1 MAKRF
6 LCCSLLLLA
15 WVFATAQ
22 GLTRYVDPYIG
33 IKGGGN
39 VAIGPSAPYGMVKP
53 GPDCSRKEASGW
65 RPLNEGCFGFSQVH
79 NSGTGG
85 GAKYGN
91 ILIQPFSGQLD
102 ATEHRQLRTEEEA
115 RLGYYRCRYAGASDA
130 GAGDRSDAAGPDA
143 GAITTEITAAARGTF
158 YRFTYEGNGP
168 RCLSIDCG
176 WLLGG
181 ENRNYPKEGQYLV
194 GSEVRILSDH
204 EVEGYTRANGGWN
217 GGRAYT
223 VYFYLVADRPFT
235 ATRTWKGDRITDAR
249 WQYDSGEATGA
260 LLRFSDGAGVVNIKI
275 GVSNIGCLRARQ
287 NVEEQLPQDSLEE
300 ARAALTAEWESLLG
314 RVEIAP
320 ETPDSLKRMFY
331 TALYHTYLHPV
342 DKTGENPL
350 WTGSEPY
357 FDDYYAIWDTFR
369 TSLPLMMLLTP
380 SRASDF
386 CRSLIDTYRHDHY
399 LPDGRSG
406 HCNGRTQGG
415 SNADIVLADAFLRG
429 LPGIDWKTAL
439 EACLKDA
446 DVPPGDDEEAEGRG
460 GLAAYNTLGYVPYG
474 IPRAGTRTLEYAR
487 CDYAIYLLVK
497 GMKEAGYDGA
507 ELGCDLDSLAR
518 RFLRQ
523 SGNWKNLWRS
533 DFESNGFR
541 GFIMPR
547 DRSGRWLDS
556 IPAYPSKVYGSKLY
570 AGGSLT
576 TAGTAW
582 ARAGD
587 DWTASV
593 GGWSGAGSVGPVA
606 GDSSNAAAGVPSG
619 LAAGAGSVGP
629 GTGGSSDAAGAGAGG
644 AAGTSANAAAGAPS
658 GPDAGAGWPFMPY
671 TPVTREPGTFCTNWE
686 MFFYEGTGWIYSLS
700 VPHDVPGLIEACGGP
715 DIFKARLDEFL
726 YAGYFSTNNEPAFF
740 APCLYHWIGRPD
752 LTGEIVRTTV
762 MKEYNDSW
770 KGLPGNDDTGAT
782 SAWLVWHLMGLY
794 PVAGQDLYILHAPL
808 LPEVTLHLDPASPS
822 DPVMNSVSAATSVSA
837 DAPGGVS
844 VSGAIGRTSGTV
856 AALSP
861 ASREGVSVS
870 GATKRASGTVTALSP
885 ASRDL
890 VIRAEGLSDTNRF
903 IQSVTLNGRN
913 YPYSSL
919 HHADLASGGLL
930 VLKMGPAPT
939 SWGRSLAP

>member
-1 MAKRF
+1 M
-6 LCCSLLLLA
+6 LLLA
-15 WVFATAQ
+15 WVFASAQ
-22 GLTRYVDPYIG
+22 GVTQYVDPYIG

-115 RLGYYRCRYAGASDA
+115 RLGYYQCRYEDASDA
-130 GAGDRSDAAGPDA
+130 GADGPGA

-168 RCLSIDCG
+168 RCLSVDCG

-223 VYFYLVADRPFT
+223 VYFYLVTDRPFT

-260 LLRFSDGAGVVNIKI
+260 LLRFTDGAGVVNVKVGI
-275 GVSNIGCLRARQ
+275 SNIGCLRARQ

-487 CDYAIYLLVK
+487 CDYAIYLLIK

-523 SGNWKNLWRS
+523 SGNWRNLWRS

-570 AGGSLT
+570 AGGALT

-587 DWTASV
+587 DWTVSV
-593 GGWSGAGSVGPVA
+593 GGWSAG
-606 GDSSNAAAGVPSG
+606 
-619 LAAGAGSVGP
+619 LKAGAGPVGP
-629 GTGGSSDAAGAGAGG
+629 GAGGSSDAARAGGSSDAAGAGAGG
-644 AAGTSANAAAGAPS
+644 AAGTSANAAASVPSGPDAGAVGAAGTSAGAATSVPS

-762 MKEYNDSW
+762 FKEFNDGW

-782 SAWLVWHLMGLY
+782 SAWLLWHLMGLY

-808 LPEVTLHLDPASPS
+808 LPEVTLHLDPAVPS
-822 DPVMNSVSAATSVSA
+822 ASFMNSVSAAAHDGASVSE
-837 DAPGGVS
+837 
-844 VSGAIGRTSGTV
+844 
-856 AALSP
+856 AA
-861 ASREGVSVS
+861 G
-870 GATKRASGTVTALSP
+870 RASGTVAALSP

-930 VLKMGPAPT
+930 VLKMGPAPS

>member
-15 WVFATAQ
+15 WVFASAQ
-22 GLTRYVDPYIG
+22 GVTQYVDPYIG

-115 RLGYYRCRYAGASDA
+115 RLGYYRCVYEGA
-130 GAGDRSDAAGPDA
+130 GAGEAGRSGTGGPGA
-143 GAITTEITAAARGTF
+143 GALTTEITAAARASF
-158 YRFTYEGNGP
+158 YRFTYAGNGP
-168 RCLSIDCG
+168 RCLSVDCG

-260 LLRFSDGAGVVNIKI
+260 LLRFTDGAGVVNVKVGI
-275 GVSNIGCLRARQ
+275 SNIGCLRARQ

-406 HCNGRTQGG
+406 HSNGRTQGG

-523 SGNWKNLWRS
+523 SGNWRNLWRS

-570 AGGSLT
+570 AGGALT

-593 GGWSGAGSVGPVA
+593 GGWSAG
-606 GDSSNAAAGVPSG
+606 
-619 LAAGAGSVGP
+619 LKAGAGPVGS
-629 GTGGSSDAAGAGAGG
+629 GAGGSSDAAEAGAVGAVSTSPG
-644 AAGTSANAAAGAPS
+644 AAGTASETSAGAAS
-658 GPDAGAGWPFMPY
+658 GTVTTPGAGWPFMPY

-715 DIFKARLDEFL
+715 DVFKARLDEFL

-762 MKEYNDSW
+762 FKEFNDGW

-782 SAWLVWHLMGLY
+782 SAWLLWHLMGLY

-808 LPEVTLHLDPASPS
+808 LPEVTLHLDPAGPS
-822 DPVMNSVSAATSVSA
+822 APVMTSVSAA
-837 DAPGGVS
+837 APGGVS
-844 VSGAIGRTSGTV
+844 VSGTAG
-856 AALSP
+856 
-861 ASREGVSVS
+861 
-870 GATKRASGTVTALSP
+870 RASGTVTAPSP
-885 ASRDL
+885 AARDL

-930 VLKMGPAPT
+930 ILKMGPTPT

>member
-1 MAKRF
+1 MVKRF

-22 GLTRYVDPYIG
+22 GLTQYVDPYIG

-53 GPDCSRKEASGW
+53 GPDCSRGEANGW

-115 RLGYYRCRYAGASDA
+115 RLGYYRCVYGAAETAQAGG
-130 GAGDRSDAAGPDA
+130 GAGESGRTDTGGAGA
-143 GAITTEITAAARGTF
+143 GAITTEITAAARAAF
-158 YRFTYEGNGP
+158 YRFTYAGNGP
-168 RCLSIDCG
+168 RCLSVDCG

-181 ENRNYPKEGQYLV
+181 ENLHYPKEGQYLV
-194 GSEVRILSDH
+194 GSELRILSDH
-204 EVEGYTRANGGWN
+204 EVEGYTRARGGWN

-260 LLRFSDGAGVVNIKI
+260 LLRFTDGAGVVNVKVGI
-275 GVSNIGCLRARQ
+275 SNIGCLRARQ

-300 ARAALTAEWESLLG
+300 AHAALTEEWESLLG

-399 LPDGRSG
+399 LPEGRSG

-415 SNADIVLADAFLRG
+415 SNADIVVADAFLKG
-429 LPGIDWKTAL
+429 LKGIDWKTAL

-487 CDYAIYLLVK
+487 CDYAIYLMVK

-570 AGGSLT
+570 DGGALT

-582 ARAGD
+582 AKAGSL
-587 DWTASV
+587 WTDSVLGGSGFAS
-593 GGWSGAGSVGPVA
+593 GSGAAGSGA
-606 GDSSNAAAGVPSG
+606 SG
-619 LAAGAGSVGP
+619 LA
-629 GTGGSSDAAGAGAGG
+629 T
-644 AAGTSANAAAGAPS
+644 
-658 GPDAGAGWPFMPY
+658 GWPFMPY

-715 DIFKARLDEFL
+715 DVFKARLDEFL

-762 MKEYNDSW
+762 FKEFNDGW

-782 SAWLVWHLMGLY
+782 SAWLLWHLMGLY

-808 LPEVTLHLDPASPS
+808 VREVVLHLDAADGLAAGSGTG
-822 DPVMNSVSAATSVSA
+822 SAA
-837 DAPGGVS
+837 
-844 VSGAIGRTSGTV
+844 GAV
-856 AALSP
+856 SP
-861 ASREGVSVS
+861 ATR
-870 GATKRASGTVTALSP
+870 T
-885 ASRDL
+885 L

-919 HHADLASGGLL
+919 HHADLSSGGLL
-930 VLKMGPAPT
+930 VLKMGPIPT
-939 SWGRSLAP
+939 SWGRELAP